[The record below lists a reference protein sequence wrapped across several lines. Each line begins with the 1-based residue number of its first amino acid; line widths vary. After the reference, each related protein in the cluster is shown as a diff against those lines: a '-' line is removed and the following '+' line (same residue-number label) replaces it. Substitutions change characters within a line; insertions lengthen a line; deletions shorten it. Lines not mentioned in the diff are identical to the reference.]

1 MSEIVK
7 CEVCGKAFNK
17 RYVNSHK
24 RLAHGKKPDPACP
37 ILSEPEI
44 MQEILSLYSRL
55 SDEKRKELQIRLK
68 SPDPSKR
75 QSEDSSASAEQCERV
90 HQLEL

>member
-7 CEVCGKAFNK
+7 CGICGKAFNK

-24 RLAHGKKPDPACP
+24 RLAHKN
-37 ILSEPEI
+37 EREV
-44 MQEILSLYSRL
+44 MEEILHLYETL

-68 SPDPSKR
+68 SP
-75 QSEDSSASAEQCERV
+75 ASAR
-90 HQLEL
+90 

>member
-7 CEVCGKAFNK
+7 CEICGKSFNK

-24 RLAHGKKPDPACP
+24 RLAHEKKLNPGSSAKNEQEVMD
-37 ILSEPEI
+37 
-44 MQEILSLYSRL
+44 EILSLYGRL

-68 SPDPSKR
+68 S
-75 QSEDSSASAEQCERV
+75 C
-90 HQLEL
+90 

>member
-7 CEVCGKAFNK
+7 CGICGKSFNK

-24 RLAHGKKPDPACP
+24 RLAHKTKPNSGSSAKNE
-37 ILSEPEI
+37 SEVME
-44 MQEILSLYSRL
+44 EILHLYESL

-68 SPDPSKR
+68 SPALGR
-75 QSEDSSASAEQCERV
+75 
-90 HQLEL
+90 

>member
-24 RLAHGKKPDPACP
+24 RLAHGKKSDPASST
-37 ILSEPEI
+37 LSEPEV
-44 MQEILSLYSRL
+44 MQEILSLYARL

-68 SPDPSKR
+68 SLDPAKR
-75 QSEDSSASAEQCERV
+75 QSEHSSASVEQCERL

>member
-24 RLAHGKKPDPACP
+24 RLAHGKKPDPASSTW
-37 ILSEPEI
+37 SELDVV
-44 MQEILSLYSRL
+44 QEILSLYARL

-68 SPDPSKR
+68 SPDTAKR
-75 QSEDSSASAEQCERV
+75 ESEDSSASSEQYE
-90 HQLEL
+90 QLQELEL

>member
-7 CEVCGKAFNK
+7 CKICGKMFNQ

-24 RLAHGKKPDPACP
+24 RLAHDQKPSHGSSD
-37 ILSEPEI
+37 LSEPEV

-55 SDEKRKELQIRLK
+55 SDDKRKELQNRLET
-68 SPDPSKR
+68 PAPAR
-75 QSEDSSASAEQCERV
+75 Q
-90 HQLEL
+90 